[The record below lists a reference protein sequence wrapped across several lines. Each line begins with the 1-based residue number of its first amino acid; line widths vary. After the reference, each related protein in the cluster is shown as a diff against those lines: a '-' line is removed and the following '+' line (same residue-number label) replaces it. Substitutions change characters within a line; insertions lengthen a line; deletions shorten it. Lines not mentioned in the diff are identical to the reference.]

1 MISSLEKNPASGNT
15 PARASEQMIQH
26 VAVIGIFLARPPMSF
41 FMSKL
46 WCEPE
51 WLTEPAHRNREHL
64 KKAWVKMWNT
74 AGSQAPAP
82 RPSIM

>member
-1 MISSLEKNPASGNT
+1 MISSLEKNPAKGNMPPG
-15 PARASEQMIQH
+15 PASATIQH
-26 VAVIGIFLARPPMSF
+26 VAVIGIFLRSPPMSF

-51 WLTEPAHRNREHL
+51 WLTEPAHRNRQHL

-74 AGSQAPAP
+74 AGSHAPAP